1 MTGVWPSRER
11 VDCASRPHRTAT
23 LRQGGDGGGGDGL
36 PALAAVRSSL
46 AGGDGQHSVQQ
57 QDALLE
63 PGAQVAVRGGRDA
76 EVGVEFLVD
85 VLQAAGDGA
94 HIGGDG
100 ERQTD
105 RVPRGRVRVLTD
117 DQHPHVGQRSAEGAQ
132 HVVAGGQ
139 VAASLREFLAEKI
152 SHGVDLVLDVG
163 QGLGPVGGDEFF
175 KRACHGVT
183 LASLTLRNRP
193 SRTVTKFPDAG

>member
-1 MTGVWPSRER
+1 MFCRLRGMGRTSGATEN
-11 VDCASRPHRTAT
+11 DRPTAC
-23 LRQGGDGGGGDGL
+23 
-36 PALAAVRSSL
+36 
-46 AGGDGQHSVQQ
+46 
-57 QDALLE
+57 
-63 PGAQVAVRGGRDA
+63 PG
-76 EVGVEFLVD
+76 
-85 VLQAAGDGA
+85 
-94 HIGGDG
+94 
-100 ERQTD
+100 
-105 RVPRGRVRVLTD
+105 GRVRVLPD

-175 KRACHGVT
+175 KGACHGVT